1 MSSTLNTPSNVKI
14 SELTAL
20 PLAYLN
26 NNAYIAI
33 PISKEN
39 DDKTAWS
46 SYRIGL
52 EHLSKLIDNNT
63 TLTTLS
69 STVNTVSETAN
80 NAYTYAG
87 NAYTRAN
94 SAWTYAEN
102 AYARANNAYQYAGSA
117 YSNADDAKI
126 SASNAYD
133 KAVTVEESLT
143 YISQSLAKYGN
154 GSSYFNYTYE
164 LSQDSPNNYIN
175 ANGEV
180 VSGTGFFIYDCAYQ
194 LKAGDLCSVYIG
206 GGVLD
211 QIHNLN
217 ISIVSKVH
225 EKNGTYT
232 YEPLPRQ
239 YYMYDDAHYVFFANE
254 DMKVKFSLP
263 NESTVSSEGLTV
275 YKYGAFK
282 ELGNAFLGV
291 NSELMKVLVEAITKN
306 RKDIESLYESIKSPG
321 DISVSS
327 IECDDFPSVQG
338 EPMVVV
344 KNRKPTYDSAYFG
357 PEYPNR
363 IGQIWVNTAN
373 ETAYIATHLGNI
385 NGWKQITL
393 G

>member
-14 SELTAL
+14 SQLDAL

-69 STVNTVSETAN
+69 NTLDSVSVTADS
-80 NAYTYAG
+80 AYTYAQ
-87 NAYTRAN
+87 NAE
-94 SAWTYAEN
+94 S
-102 AYARANNAYQYAGSA
+102 SA
-117 YSNADDAKI
+117 YNA
-126 SASNAYD
+126 N
-133 KAVTVEESLT
+133 ESLT
-143 YISQSLAKYGN
+143 YISKSLAKYQN
-154 GSSYFNYTYE
+154 FNYTYG
-164 LSQDSPNNYIN
+164 LTKSSSSQYIN
-175 ANGEV
+175 ANGEAV
-180 VSGTGFFIYDCAYQ
+180 TSGDTYNCYIYDCVYTLQ
-194 LKAGDLCSVYIG
+194 AGDLCSVYIG
-206 GGVLD
+206 NSWLD
-211 QIHNLN
+211 QIQDIN
-217 ISIVSKVH
+217 ISVVSKVH

-239 YYMYDDAHYVFFANE
+239 YYVYDDVHYVFFANE

-263 NESTVSSEGLTV
+263 DEPAVLSEGLTV

-282 ELGNAFLGV
+282 ELGNALLGV

-344 KNRKPTYDSAYFG
+344 KNRKPTYNSAYFG

-363 IGQIWVNTAN
+363 IGQIWVNTADG
-373 ETAYIATHLGNI
+373 TAYIATSLG
-385 NGWKQITL
+385 NGWKPITL
-393 G
+393 GTAF

>member
-39 DDKTAWS
+39 DDKTTWS

-69 STVNTVSETAN
+69 STLNTVSETAD
-80 NAYTYAG
+80 NAYTYARDAIDDASAAR
-87 NAYTRAN
+87 NRAN
-94 SAWTYAEN
+94 D
-102 AYARANNAYQYAGSA
+102 AYNYAGDA
-117 YSNADDAKI
+117 YS
-126 SASNAYD
+126 
-133 KAVTVEESLT
+133 
-143 YISQSLAKYGN
+143 YISSVNNNITYLFNSLAKYN
-154 GSSYFNYTYE
+154 SYFSNTYP
-164 LSQDSPNNYIN
+164 LTKSSSSQYIN

-180 VSGTGFFIYDCAYQ
+180 VTSSDAHNCYIYDCDYTLQ
-194 LKAGDLCSVYIG
+194 AGDLCSVYIG
-206 GGVLD
+206 SGWLD
-211 QIHNLN
+211 QIPNAY

-225 EKNGTYT
+225 KKNNTYT

-239 YYMYDDAHYVFFANE
+239 YYVYDSAHYVFFANE

-263 NESTVSSEGLTV
+263 NEPAVLSEGLTV

-282 ELGNAFLGV
+282 ELGNALLGV

-321 DISVSS
+321 NISVSS

-363 IGQIWVNTAN
+363 IGQIWVNTHDG
-373 ETAYIATHLGNI
+373 TAYIATSLG
-385 NGWKQITL
+385 NGWKQMTL
-393 G
+393 GTAF

>member
-1 MSSTLNTPSNVKI
+1 MSSTSTTLSNVKI
-14 SELTAL
+14 SQLE
-20 PLAYLN
+20 PLKLADLN

-39 DDKTAWS
+39 DDKKTWS

-63 TLTTLS
+63 TLTT
-69 STVNTVSETAN
+69 VSETAN
-80 NAYTYAG
+80 NAETV
-87 NAYTRAN
+87 AYRAERRSN
-94 SAWTYAEN
+94 D
-102 AYARANNAYQYAGSA
+102 A
-117 YSNADDAKI
+117 YSAIDPVDRNI
-126 SASNAYD
+126 
-133 KAVTVEESLT
+133 T
-143 YISQSLAKYGN
+143 YISQSLAKYN
-154 GSSYFNYTYE
+154 SYFNHKYQLTKSST
-164 LSQDSPNNYIN
+164 SQYIN
-175 ANGEV
+175 TNGEV
-180 VSGTGFFIYDCAYQ
+180 VSSGDTHNCYIYDCDYTLQ
-194 LKAGDLCSVYIG
+194 AGDLCSVYIG
-206 GGVLD
+206 SGWLD
-211 QIHNLN
+211 QIPNAY

-225 EKNGTYT
+225 KKNNTYT

-239 YYMYDDAHYVFFANE
+239 YYVYDSAHYVFFANE

-263 NESTVSSEGLTV
+263 SESVVSSEGLTV

-282 ELGNAFLGV
+282 ELGNALLGV

-363 IGQIWVNTAN
+363 IGQIWVNTADG
-373 ETAYIATHLGNI
+373 TAYIATKLGN
-385 NGWKQITL
+385 GWRQMTL
-393 G
+393 GTAF

>member
-14 SELTAL
+14 SELNAL

-39 DDKTAWS
+39 DDKTTWS

-69 STVNTVSETAN
+69 STLNTVSNTAN
-80 NAYTYAG
+80 NAETVAY
-87 NAYTRAN
+87 NADNHAN
-94 SAWTYAEN
+94 DAYTYAEN
-102 AYARANNAYQYAGSA
+102 AYARANDAFTTANNARSDS
-117 YSNADDAKI
+117 YSLINRINDD
-126 SASNAYD
+126 
-133 KAVTVEESLT
+133 LT
-143 YISQSLAKYGN
+143 KSLAKYGN
-154 GSSYFNYTYE
+154 GGSHFNHTYPLTKSSS
-164 LSQDSPNNYIN
+164 SQYIN
-175 ANGEV
+175 TNGEV
-180 VSGTGFFIYDCAYQ
+180 VTSGDTQNFYIYDCDYTLQ
-194 LKAGDLCSVYIG
+194 AGDLCSVYIG
-206 GGVLD
+206 SGWLD
-211 QIHNLN
+211 IIQNAN
-217 ISIVSKVH
+217 ISVVSKVH

-239 YYMYDDAHYVFFANE
+239 YYMYDNTHYVFFANE

-263 NESTVSSEGLTV
+263 NEPAVLSENLKV

-344 KNRKPTYDSAYFG
+344 KNRGPEPATAYHG

-373 ETAYIATHLGNI
+373 NIAYIATSLGSI
-385 NGWKQITL
+385 DGWKIITNV
-393 G
+393 